1 MEKTTVYGLPIN
13 PQTILEQLKGC
24 SFCVS
29 YGTKDKLG
37 GQLDDAIRLVGTD
50 GILLLDNGAFSHW
63 QRARKAGGGGEM
75 TEAYVEAFETWAA
88 DHQAKRPLLFHVEAA
103 ERNAQFW
110 LDMELV
116 HLTRAADER
125 LVNSEHAEAWT
136 RHIAA

>member
-63 QRARKAGGGGEM
+63 QRAR
-75 TEAYVEAFETWAA
+75 
-88 DHQAKRPLLFHVEAA
+88 
-103 ERNAQFW
+103 
-110 LDMELV
+110 
-116 HLTRAADER
+116 
-125 LVNSEHAEAWT
+125 
-136 RHIAA
+136 